1 MSKRI
6 LVSLSI
12 IGVVAVIAIG
22 ATTAY
27 FSDTETSQDNTFSAG
42 TLDLQVV
49 FPYEGEPYPGFPPTK
64 TYNGENIPGVEIR
77 DIKPGDSGFLR
88 YHVNNIGTIGGEL
101 YITLANVSNSPGVTP
116 EPEPLPDNGELGENL
131 LINIWYG
138 DESEYPNYSKHI
150 VKDKKLN
157 DLSNVRYLLGD
168 LTAEGDPTTTDG
180 KDVYIKWELPSSVG
194 NEVQGD
200 VVSFD
205 VDLDLMQ
212 KGGTF
217 DDLMGWWKF
226 DEGTGDIAYDSSGY
240 GNDGTIHGATWAD
253 GKFGKALSF
262 DGDDYVDVPDDDSL
276 KPELVTLEAWVKSDG
291 SPGRY
296 KYIAGKKYAPGW
308 GSYHLYTGNTG
319 GLRFYIGHSGGFI
332 ASPDAGTGIWDD
344 NWHHIVGTYNGY
356 VVKLYVDGNEISG
369 GTETTEDIA
378 YNSENFYIGSYG
390 TGYYF
395 KGLIDEVKVYNRPL
409 SGTEILEHYQA
420 GP

>member
-6 LVSLSI
+6 LISVGV
-12 IGVVAVIAIG
+12 IGVVATIVIG

-27 FSDTETSQDNTFSAG
+27 FSDVETSQDNTFSAG
-42 TLDLQVV
+42 SLDLQVV

-64 TYNGENIPGVEIR
+64 TYNGENIPGVEIK

-168 LTAEGDPTTTDG
+168 LTAEGDPATTDG
-180 KDVYIKWELPSSVG
+180 KDVYIKWELPSGVG

-205 VDLDLMQ
+205 IDLDLMQ
-212 KGGTF
+212 KGETLDG
-217 DDLMGWWKF
+217 LMGWWKF
-226 DEGTGDIAYDSSGY
+226 DEGTGDVAYDSSGY
-240 GNDGTIHGATWAD
+240 GNDGTIHGAVWST
-253 GKFGKALSF
+253 GKIGGALSF
-262 DGDDYVDVPDDDSL
+262 DGVDDYVDCGNGASLNPGEELTIELWVKPNDVTHYGRWVSKFGSWPSYYGYSFLQTYDNALFQLYAGGALTEFVVPDIITAG
-276 KPELVTLEAWVKSDG
+276 EWQHMVAVYDG
-291 SPGRY
+291 SNM
-296 KYIAGKKYAPGW
+296 YIYRNGVLQGSQSKTGAITNSGVPLFIGQRAGSQW
-308 GSYHLYTGNTG
+308 FN
-319 GLRFYIGHSGGFI
+319 
-332 ASPDAGTGIWDD
+332 
-344 NWHHIVGTYNGY
+344 
-356 VVKLYVDGNEISG
+356 
-369 GTETTEDIA
+369 
-378 YNSENFYIGSYG
+378 
-390 TGYYF
+390 
-395 KGLIDEVKVYNRPL
+395 GLIDEVRIYNRALTPA
-409 SGTEILEHYQA
+409 EIWQNYQA
-420 GP
+420 GL

>member
-1 MSKRI
+1 MSKKI
-6 LVSLSI
+6 LISLSI
-12 IGVVAVIAIG
+12 IGVVAAIVIG
-22 ATTAY
+22 ATLAY
-27 FSDTETSQDNTFSAG
+27 FNDVETSSGNAFSAG
-42 TLDLQVV
+42 SLDLQVV

-101 YITLANVSNSPGVTP
+101 YITLANVSNSPGVTS

-168 LTAEGDPTTTDG
+168 LTAEGDPTTLDG
-180 KDVYIKWELPSSVG
+180 KDVYIKWELPSGVR

-212 KGGTF
+212 KGETLDG
-217 DDLMGWWKF
+217 LIGWWKF
-226 DEGTGDIAYDSSGY
+226 DEGTGDVAYDSSGY
-240 GNDGTIHGATWAD
+240 GNDGTIYGATWVA
-253 GKFGKALSF
+253 GKIGGALSF
-262 DGDDYVDVPDDDSL
+262 DGDDYVEIPDDDSL
-276 KPELVTLEAWVKSDG
+276 KPELVTLEALVKSDG

-296 KYIAGKKYAPGW
+296 KYIAGKKYAGGW

-319 GLRFYIGHSGGFI
+319 GLRFYIGHSGGYI
-332 ASPDAGTGIWDD
+332 TSPDAGTGIWDG
-344 NWHHIVGTYNGY
+344 NWHHIVGTYNGC

-369 GTETTEDIA
+369 GTETTEDID

-395 KGLIDEVKVYNRPL
+395 SGLIDEVKVYNRPL
-409 SGTEILEHYQA
+409 SETEILEHYQA
-420 GP
+420 GL

>member
-6 LVSLSI
+6 LTSLSV
-12 IGVVAVIAIG
+12 IGVVAAIVVG

-27 FSDTETSQDNTFSAG
+27 FSDVETSSGNAFSAG
-42 TLDLQVV
+42 ALDLQVV
-49 FPYEGEPYPGFPPTK
+49 FPYGGEPYPGFPPEK

-116 EPEPLPDNGELGENL
+116 EPEPTPDNGELGKNL

-168 LTAEGDPTTTDG
+168 LTAEGDPTTLDG
-180 KDVYIKWELPSSVG
+180 KDVYIKWELPSGVR

-212 KGGTF
+212 KGETLDG
-217 DDLMGWWKF
+217 LIGWWKF
-226 DEGTGDIAYDSSGY
+226 DEGTGDVAYDSSGY
-240 GNDGTIHGATWAD
+240 GNDGTIYGATWVA
-253 GKFGKALSF
+253 GKIGGALSF
-262 DGDDYVDVPDDDSL
+262 DGDDDYIFVSNSASLNEMSDDI
-276 KPELVTLEAWVKSDG
+276 TLSAWVKFNTIGSGVNSRILSKDNGGNDWQLRLTDNKATFQINAGGWNSVSGSTALEPGTWYHLTGVYDG
-291 SPGRY
+291 S
-296 KYIAGKKYAPGW
+296 YIRIYVNGVEDGKVSETDPFSGTTDN
-308 GSYHLYTGNTG
+308 L
-319 GLRFYIGHSGGFI
+319 YIGRNEYPIGE
-332 ASPDAGTGIWDD
+332 
-344 NWHHIVGTYNGY
+344 
-356 VVKLYVDGNEISG
+356 YVDGI
-369 GTETTEDIA
+369 
-378 YNSENFYIGSYG
+378 
-390 TGYYF
+390 
-395 KGLIDEVKVYNRPL
+395 IDEIKVYNRALTPA
-409 SGTEILEHYQA
+409 EIWQNYQA
-420 GP
+420 GL

>member
-1 MSKRI
+1 MSRKI
-6 LVSLSI
+6 LISLSA
-12 IGVVAVIAIG
+12 IGVVAAIVIG
-22 ATTAY
+22 ATTAH
-27 FSDTETSQDNTFSAG
+27 FNDTEESKANAFASG
-42 TLDLQVV
+42 SLDLQVV
-49 FPYEGEPYPGFPPTK
+49 FPYGGEPFPGFPPEK

-101 YITLANVSNSPGVTP
+101 YITLANVSNSPGATP
-116 EPEPLPDNGELGENL
+116 EPEPTPDNGELGENL

-168 LTAEGDPTTTDG
+168 LTAEGDPTTLDG

-194 NEVQGD
+194 NKVQGD

-212 KGGTF
+212 KGETF

-226 DEGTGDIAYDSSGY
+226 DEGTGTTANDSSGY
-240 GNDGTIHGATWAD
+240 GNDGTIYGAVWVE
-253 GKFGKALSF
+253 GKVGGALSF
-262 DGDDYVDVPDDDSL
+262 DGDDYVEVPDDDSL

-291 SPGRY
+291 SPGKY
-296 KYIAGKKYAPGW
+296 KYIAGKKYAGGW

-319 GLRFYIGHSGGFI
+319 GLRFYIGYSGGFI
-332 ASPDAGTGIWDD
+332 ASPDAGTGIWDG
-344 NWHHIVGTYNGY
+344 NWHHIVGTYNGC

-395 KGLIDEVKVYNRPL
+395 KGLIDEVKVYNQPL
-409 SGTEILEHYQA
+409 SEAEILEHYQA
-420 GP
+420 GL